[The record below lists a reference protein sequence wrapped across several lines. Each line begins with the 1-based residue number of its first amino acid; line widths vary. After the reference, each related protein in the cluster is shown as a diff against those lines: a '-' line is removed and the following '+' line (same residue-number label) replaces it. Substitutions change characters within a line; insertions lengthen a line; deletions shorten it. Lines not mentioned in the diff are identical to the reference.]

1 MDQYGANNTY
11 AKMRKQKDKER
22 TLKVKFMCN
31 NVFGLDDA
39 FCHEAHLLKKNLLRI
54 VHVKEFSPEV

>member
-22 TLKVKFMCN
+22 TLK
-31 NVFGLDDA
+31 
-39 FCHEAHLLKKNLLRI
+39 ERKKW
-54 VHVKEFSPEV
+54 EFP